1 MHKILIQGANH
12 AKYGTAWQNYAGK
25 YLGDVRDLET
35 NFTPVKRVL
44 DAMKGLIE
52 EFHKDME
59 QAEKD
64 GALDPYTLAA
74 KYSARFLCIHPF

>member
-1 MHKILIQGANH
+1 MRNMIRPGRTMLEN
-12 AKYGTAWQNYAGK
+12 TF
-25 YLGDVRDLET
+25 GDVRDLES